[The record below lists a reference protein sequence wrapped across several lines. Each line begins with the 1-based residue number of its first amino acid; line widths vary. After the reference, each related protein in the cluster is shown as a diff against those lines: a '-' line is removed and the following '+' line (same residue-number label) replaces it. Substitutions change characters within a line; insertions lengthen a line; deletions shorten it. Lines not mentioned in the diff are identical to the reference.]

1 MDQYESKEQMNILSD
16 VKKSVA
22 IDG

>member
-1 MDQYESKEQMNILSD
+1 MDQYEGKEQMNILSD